1 MQKQLETFNKLEELS
16 NTLFGGL
23 KQKGGLAPIPPRAQT
38 QMVPRQEEYNEET
51 SPNSPGAE
59 LLKTTEGVVKGAAKL
74 ADSLI
79 PHSVIAE
86 YIDPNLVNKPW
97 SEVAPNLVNNI
108 DQSGQLVANAVK
120 DPRVRAALERAIKVY
135 GDALKSV
142 YKMAEPTVDDLTNK
156 FWKTINDVGVK
167 SARGA
172 TNATID
178 TVSAAVAEVP
188 VVGGLVDLFIAGG
201 KWFNA
206 VASGFIAPTITA
218 SGDVAGKAVYTGREM
233 AGIGE
238 KYGSEAAEAYN
249 QLSSALSSVTGG
261 PPPPP
266 PRPRDS
272 GPPKP
277 WEIGHQMDAT
287 PPPPPGIRRPP
298 PPPPGINSRPPAT
311 RNMFHQMT
319 SSRHGKAANAA
330 MSMGKQAFK
339 TGRSAAKL
347 NEAMEKGSILGVAK
361 HGIGLGLNTAKF
373 AHKQN
378 KASRAIDR
386 ARNPQFGGHDAF
398 MFGGKNKASKK
409 RARKTAKRL
418 KRSFERFTRK
428 KK

>member
-23 KQKGGLAPIPPRAQT
+23 KQKGGLAPVHSQPQT
-38 QMVPRQEEYNEET
+38 QIVPYQEEYNDLT

-59 LLKTTEGVVKGAAKL
+59 LLKTTKGVVKGAAHL
-74 ADSLI
+74 ADKMI
-79 PHSVIAE
+79 PHSMIAK

-108 DQSGQLVANAVK
+108 DQSGQLVANAVR
-120 DPRVRAALERAIKVY
+120 DPRVKAALKRAIKVY

-233 AGIGE
+233 VDIGE
-238 KYGSEAAEAYN
+238 KYGSEATEAYN

-266 PRPRDS
+266 GISRSP
-272 GPPKP
+272 
-277 WEIGHQMDAT
+277 Q
-287 PPPPPGIRRPP
+287 PPGIRRPP
-298 PPPPGINSRPPAT
+298 PPPPGINSRPAPSQ
-311 RNMFHQMT
+311 NVFHQMK
-319 SSRHGKAANAA
+319 SSSYGKAANAA
-330 MSMGKQAFK
+330 IGYGNQLAK
-339 TGRSAAKL
+339 TTRSAAKF
-347 NEAMEKGSILGVAK
+347 NEAMEKGNYLSAAS
-361 HGIGLGLNTAKF
+361 HGMGLGYNSVKL
-373 AHKQN
+373 AHKHN

>member
-23 KQKGGLAPIPPRAQT
+23 KQKGGLAPIPPRGQT
-38 QMVPRQEEYNEET
+38 EMIPRQEEYNEET

-59 LLKTTEGVVKGAAKL
+59 LLKTTEGVVKGAARL

-156 FWKTINDVGVK
+156 FCKTINAVGVK

-188 VVGGLVDLFIAGG
+188 MVGGLVDLFIAGG

-238 KYGSEAAEAYN
+238 KYGSEATEAYN

-261 PPPPP
+261 
-266 PRPRDS
+266 
-272 GPPKP
+272 
-277 WEIGHQMDAT
+277 

-311 RNMFHQMT
+311 RNMFHQMK
-319 SSRHGKAANAA
+319 SSKYGKAANAA
-330 MSMGKQAFK
+330 IGYGNQLAK
-339 TGRSAAKL
+339 TGRSAAEL
-347 NEAMEKGSILGVAK
+347 NKAVEKGNYLSAAK
-361 HGIGLGLNTAKF
+361 HGMGLGYNSAML